1 MLSFCDSFLIVV
13 FAQGFV
19 KVALDCLD
27 GRFLLMILS
36 IPCFSWFQMFSIFF
50 CKSCLCLR
58 MLELKV
64 LVSIFMLTMST
75 FFHKYIVLLIGFCRV
90 HNILLSVITISWSDR
105 PGSGLHLL
113 TNDGLLVINRS
124 RVLFFLVG
132 KFTICS
138 NKQSL
143 NVSRKLLFSFLVW
156 FELVMLP
163 LGHDM
168 SLRLKSPPI
177 QTVAR

>member
-1 MLSFCDSFLIVV
+1 
-13 FAQGFV
+13 
-19 KVALDCLD
+19 
-27 GRFLLMILS
+27 
-36 IPCFSWFQMFSIFF
+36 
-50 CKSCLCLR
+50 

-90 HNILLSVITISWSDR
+90 HNILLSVITMSWSDS

-124 RVLFFLVG
+124 RVLYFLVG

-143 NVSRKLLFSFLVW
+143 NGGRSYNPTVRQSDSPTVRRSDSPIVRQ
-156 FELVMLP
+156 ML
-163 LGHDM
+163 
-168 SLRLKSPPI
+168 
-177 QTVAR
+177 

>member
-1 MLSFCDSFLIVV
+1 
-13 FAQGFV
+13 
-19 KVALDCLD
+19 
-27 GRFLLMILS
+27 
-36 IPCFSWFQMFSIFF
+36 
-50 CKSCLCLR
+50 

-64 LVSIFMLTMST
+64 LVSIFMLTMSA
-75 FFHKYIVLLIGFCRV
+75 FFHKCIVLLIGFCRV
-90 HNILLSVITISWSDR
+90 HTILLSVITMSWSDR

-143 NVSRKLLFSFLVW
+143 NESRKSSIQFCAVIWTSDITTWPWNVAKIKISTYPDSCIVTTCT
-156 FELVMLP
+156 ELRQLINGVVQFTY
-163 LGHDM
+163 
-168 SLRLKSPPI
+168 SLSVRFGGL
-177 QTVAR
+177 